1 MTAELD
7 SGCRY
12 GFRIL
17 GSCHE
22 ARRLVDADA
31 AFVAYCNCDERAE
44 VNREAYLSAFRFG
57 DDFRR
62 HLDATGST
70 KNFLGVCWSLWLWFD
85 IDREDDLDR
94 ALNDARKLAAF
105 VAERY
110 RLDDDDLLIFY
121 SGAKGFHVGLP
132 TSLWMPSPAVTFHA
146 TTRRL
151 AEALAERV
159 GVVIDVGVYDR
170 VRAFRAPNSRHPKT
184 GLHKRRLSFDELMG
198 LSVDAIKRLAEKPEA
213 FDLPTM
219 PPVNEQASTD
229 WREAAHNIERATEAK
244 AERRAAGMPP
254 RLNRLTL
261 EVIRNIETIAAG
273 DRHRVLFTSAANL
286 AEFGCPPELA
296 HALLTE
302 AGLDSGLSPSDV
314 RRQIECGL
322 KHNTT
327 TGGPAQ

>member
-229 WREAAHNIERATEAK
+229 WREAGHNIERATEAK

>member
-1 MTAELD
+1 MTSKLD
-7 SGCRY
+7 GGCPF
-12 GFRIL
+12 GFRIV

-57 DDFRR
+57 DDFRS

-70 KNFLGVCWSLWLWFD
+70 KNFNGVCWSLWLWFD

-132 TSLWMPSPAVTFHA
+132 TSLWMPSPSVTFH
-146 TTRRL
+146 TTARRL
-151 AEALAERV
+151 AEALAERA

-184 GLHKRRLSFDELMG
+184 GLHKRRLTFDELMG
-198 LSVDAIKRLAEKPEA
+198 MNVDAIKRLAEKPEA
-213 FDLPTM
+213 FDLPPI

-229 WREAAHNIERATEAK
+229 WREAGENIQQATNAK